1 MEMHFKNRVIQSK
14 PSEQQQPPKKLKVDS
29 RKRKQISEENLEFLK
44 KLTYNN
50 II

>member
-1 MEMHFKNRVIQSK
+1 MHFKNRVIQSK
-14 PSEQQQPPKKLKVDS
+14 PSEQQPPKKLKVGS

-44 KLTYNN
+44 KLKYNN